1 MAVVRL
7 QVRELLNRR
16 GTERGQPL
24 MLKEV
29 ASETGIA
36 PQTLEAMIE
45 NRQDQ
50 VSLQALGALCSYL
63 DCTPGDMFH
72 YQPDQ
77 PDDDVIDVTDVVS
90 GWEQQYGTDEF
101 PRH

>member
-7 QVRELLNRR
+7 QVREMLNRY
-16 GTERGQPL
+16 GVERGQPL
-24 MLKEV
+24 TLNEV
-29 ASETGIA
+29 AQETGIA
-36 PQTLEAMIE
+36 PQMLETMID
-45 NRQDQ
+45 NRGDH
-50 VSLQALGALCSYL
+50 VSLNALGALCSYL
-63 DCTPGDMFH
+63 GCTPGDMLH

-90 GWEQQYGTDEF
+90 GWEQQYGADEF

>member
-1 MAVVRL
+1 MVVVRL

-16 GTERGQPL
+16 GAERGQPL
-24 MLKEV
+24 LLKEV

-36 PQTLEAMIE
+36 PQMLESMIE
-45 NRQDQ
+45 NRGDQ
-50 VSLQALGALCSYL
+50 VSLHALGALCSYL
-63 DCTPGDMFH
+63 DCTPGDILQ

-77 PDDDVIDVTDVVS
+77 PDDDVIDVTDVVQ
-90 GWEQQYGTDEF
+90 GWHQQYGADEF